1 MIIGLTIKN
10 FKGIREI
17 VNLPLS
23 RFHVLVGPNGA
34 GKTSFLDAIDF
45 VRDCLAQSPAAA
57 VESRH
62 IADFNDLTWMRQ
74 GGVIEIELWLE
85 LSDLLPA
92 SHEHVFHYRLAIR
105 QDAKLGVCV
114 DGEQLSQYAKSKL
127 MTGELPDFAIRTKPR
142 RLLGK
147 TAKGTDFYAREK
159 GTYQDSFNFGLD
171 KLTLALTPPDEER
184 YPSANAVRRFLMRGV
199 RYIQLNSPAMRLPC
213 PATRPTD
220 LELDGTN
227 LARVVGR
234 LLGANGGLGPYWAEP
249 DTPVARW
256 ADHLRYALPDLENI
270 GWARRQADNAEYLL
284 LRHANGLEAPSWV
297 LSDGTLRMM
306 ALTIPAFLQPE
317 SAVYMVEE
325 PENGVHPKALE
336 IVLRSLSSIPDAQL
350 LLATHSPFVVQQC
363 GLAPLLCFSRDDE
376 GTHITPGSSHPSLA
390 AWDGSPDLGVPMT
403 TVIPTQDGKM
413 SSAERKATF
422 LDRLA
427 TRPHIRAE
435 SWTRD
440 ELYSKP
446 AAL

>member
-1 MIIGLTIKN
+1 MIVGLTIRN

-23 RFHVLVGPNGA
+23 GFHVLVGPNGV
-34 GKTSFLDAIDF
+34 GKTTFLDAIDF

-62 IADFNDLTWMRQ
+62 IADFDDLTWLRQ
-74 GGVIEIELWLE
+74 GGVIEIELWLD
-85 LSDLLPA
+85 LSNVLPT
-92 SHEHVFHYRLAIR
+92 SGENLFHYRLAIR
-105 QDAKLGVCV
+105 RDAKLGVCV
-114 DGEQLSQYAKSKL
+114 DDEQLKQYSKSW
-127 MTGELPDFAIRTKPR
+127 LPAGKRLDFSPKVKPK

-184 YPSANAVRRFLMRGV
+184 YPTANAVRRFLMQGV

-234 LLGANGGLGPYWAEP
+234 LLGANGGLGPYWAES
-249 DTPVARW
+249 DSPVARW
-256 ADHLRYALPDLENI
+256 TDHLRYALPDLMNI

-284 LRHANGLEAPSWV
+284 LRYANGLEAPSWV

-306 ALTIPAFLQPE
+306 ALTIPAFLPPE

-336 IVLRSLSSIPDAQL
+336 IVLRSLSSIPGAQL

-363 GLAPLLCFSRDDE
+363 GIEPLLCFSRNDD
-376 GTHITPGSSHPSLA
+376 GTHITLGAEHPALA
-390 AWDGSPDLGVPMT
+390 AWDGTPDLGIV
-403 TVIPTQDGKM
+403 
-413 SSAERKATF
+413 F
-422 LDRLA
+422 
-427 TRPHIRAE
+427 
-435 SWTRD
+435 
-440 ELYSKP
+440 
-446 AAL
+446 AAGVLE